1 MIKKETRYGQAQS
14 HVSYNLICS
23 GNERDS
29 LTFKTRNFKIKTLQ
43 SHFIMT
49 STYKHS
55 KIGELRR
62 PIWGGF
68 MIKCKWQ
75 CLVTIFILME
85 YLNFNVFT

>member
-1 MIKKETRYGQAQS
+1 
-14 HVSYNLICS
+14 
-23 GNERDS
+23 
-29 LTFKTRNFKIKTLQ
+29 
-43 SHFIMT
+43 MT

-85 YLNFNVFT
+85 YLMCLMCLHEYKKRYLYQISTTYNVYNQVNIVNFVVKLGKGCRVK